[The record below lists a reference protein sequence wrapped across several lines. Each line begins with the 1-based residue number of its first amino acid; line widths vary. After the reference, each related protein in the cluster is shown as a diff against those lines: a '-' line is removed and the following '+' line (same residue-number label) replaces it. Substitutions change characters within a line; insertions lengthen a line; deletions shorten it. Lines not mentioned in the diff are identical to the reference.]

1 MAQSFDQILE
11 DFSYLDEWED
21 RYRHVIELGKAL
33 PPMNEA
39 LKTPATKVSGC
50 ASQVWIHSTPR
61 NSVNGNGNGSGKD
74 IGISLV
80 GDSDALIVKGLMAIV
95 FAMFAPLSAR
105 EIVELDAAAALAKL
119 GLAEHLTPQ
128 RSNGLASMVK
138 RIKSDAA
145 TIIQTAA

>member
-1 MAQSFDQILE
+1 MAQSFAQILE

-21 RYRHVIELGKAL
+21 RYRHVIELGKTL
-33 PPMNEA
+33 SPLHEA

-50 ASQVWIHSTPR
+50 ASQVWIHSTAR
-61 NSVNGNGNGSGKD
+61 QTDKGTAL
-74 IGISLV
+74 SLV

-105 EIVELDAAAALAKL
+105 EIVEHDAAGELAKL

-138 RIKSDAA
+138 RIKADAA
-145 TIIQTAA
+145 AALNRQRM

>member
-50 ASQVWIHSTPR
+50 ASQVWIHSTPQ
-61 NSVNGNGNGSGKD
+61 NSGNGSGKD